1 MRADLI
7 GDKHMETKAKIIQF
21 DQFVGTKMPTR
32 QEIANNEKK
41 IQEALDRLANN
52 LKVLE
57 KYGIKK

>member
-1 MRADLI
+1 MS
-7 GDKHMETKAKIIQF
+7 TNAKIIPIEKYL
-21 DQFVGTKMPTR
+21 DIRRATR
-32 QEIANNEKK
+32 EEITNNEKK

>member
-1 MRADLI
+1 MST
-7 GDKHMETKAKIIQF
+7 EAKII
-21 DQFVGTKMPTR
+21 PIENYLNRRLLTR
-32 QEIANNEKK
+32 EEITNNEKK

>member
-1 MRADLI
+1 
-7 GDKHMETKAKIIQF
+7 METKAKIIQF
-21 DQFVGTKMPTR
+21 SEFVGTRMATR

-57 KYGIKK
+57 KYGLKK